1 MIVVARLK
9 IFFSC
14 NKKRDERREMDTRLL
29 FYRFANEM
37 TLRLGGIQK
46 KLIER
51 WVDMDD
57 IYQLLACNAEIHE

>member
-1 MIVVARLK
+1 MIVDARLK

-37 TLRLGGIQK
+37 TLRLGGI
-46 KLIER
+46 
-51 WVDMDD
+51 
-57 IYQLLACNAEIHE
+57 